1 LNNTASPL
9 GVVNES
15 VRPPRNNR
23 FAAEDAKIGALKDSV
38 AGSGLNLSK
47 SSFRGGELRKSRSKR
62 KDYQSTI
69 QGSII
74 GGSSSQTKKLKKR
87 GSTGLD
93 KEGKELIK
101 NMEAKIEELRKS
113 AFQEINRIEMLFEV
127 GNESTMGRI

>member
-1 LNNTASPL
+1 M

-15 VRPPRNNR
+15 ARPARNNR

>member
-1 LNNTASPL
+1 
-9 GVVNES
+9 VVNES

>member
-1 LNNTASPL
+1 M
-9 GVVNES
+9 VNES

>member
-1 LNNTASPL
+1 M
-9 GVVNES
+9 
-15 VRPPRNNR
+15 RPPRNNR